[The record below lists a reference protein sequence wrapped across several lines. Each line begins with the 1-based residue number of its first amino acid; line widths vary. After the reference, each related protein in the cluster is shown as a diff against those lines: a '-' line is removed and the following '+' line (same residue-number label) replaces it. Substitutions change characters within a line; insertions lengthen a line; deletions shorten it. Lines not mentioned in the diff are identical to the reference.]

1 MELVAS
7 SEKFI
12 FYLATERGLSGAYQN
27 SIKQTLDWLER
38 HMALKKI
45 AVLEELG
52 TEDLASFL
60 AWRKGEGTGA
70 GSLRVMTVHL
80 KVFFRF
86 LVSRCGF
93 HADIA
98 EPLLASK
105 DGQHLPDV
113 LDVAQIS
120 GLLNSI
126 DTMKPLGMRDSAI
139 LELFYASGLRLSE
152 LGLLTL
158 DKIDLDDGFVRVT
171 GKGNKTRL
179 VPVGKRAVD
188 AIQLYLT
195 RERPSLV
202 KAKTKSHV
210 FISVRGGALS
220 SERLREIVKQRA
232 KNAGI
237 ETKMYPHLLRHSFAT
252 HLLQNGADLRVIQ
265 EMLGHADISTTQ
277 IYTHVEQ
284 KQLKQ
289 AHASFHPRG

>member
-1 MELVAS
+1 
-7 SEKFI
+7 
-12 FYLATERGLSGAYQN
+12 
-27 SIKQTLDWLER
+27 
-38 HMALKKI
+38 
-45 AVLEELG
+45 
-52 TEDLASFL
+52 
-60 AWRKGEGTGA
+60 
-70 GSLRVMTVHL
+70 
-80 KVFFRF
+80 
-86 LVSRCGF
+86 
-93 HADIA
+93 
-98 EPLLASK
+98 
-105 DGQHLPDV
+105 
-113 LDVAQIS
+113 
-120 GLLNSI
+120 
-126 DTMKPLGMRDSAI
+126 MKPLGMRDSAI